1 MTVAFEIGP
10 YAATEEIWKKALSFL
25 GIDNK
30 DGNKTIKRLGPS
42 HVQIVQSEQK
52 KNPFGSTDFL
62 PRKVIAEFVSQNK
75 ENTVWM
81 MK

>member
-10 YAATEEIWKKALSFL
+10 YAATEEIWQKALSFL

-42 HVQIVQSEQK
+42 HVQIVQSDLRRARCTK
-52 KNPFGSTDFL
+52 D
-62 PRKVIAEFVSQNK
+62 
-75 ENTVWM
+75 
-81 MK
+81 

>member
-10 YAATEEIWKKALSFL
+10 YAATEEIWQKALNFL
-25 GIDNK
+25 DIDNK
-30 DGNKTIKRLGPS
+30 DGNKTIKRIGAN
-42 HVQIVQSEQK
+42 HVQIIESEQR

>member
-1 MTVAFEIGP
+1 MSVAFEIGP
-10 YAATEEIWKKALSFL
+10 FSDTKEIWQKALSFL

-30 DGNKTIKRLGPS
+30 DGNITIKRLGPS
-42 HVQIVQSEQK
+42 HVQIVQSEQR

-75 ENTVWM
+75 ENTVWIE
-81 MK
+81 K